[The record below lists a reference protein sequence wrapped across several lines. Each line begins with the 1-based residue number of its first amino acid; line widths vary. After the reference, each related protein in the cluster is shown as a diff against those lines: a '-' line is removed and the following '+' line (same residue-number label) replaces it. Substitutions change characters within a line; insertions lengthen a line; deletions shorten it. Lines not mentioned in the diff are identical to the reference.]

1 MAPQQHVIDLEVLKD
16 KSTPDSCLHLTPPV
30 PGTEQE
36 TRCAQMD
43 GGWVEGPHGMLL

>member
-16 KSTPDSCLHLTPPV
+16 KSPPDSCLHLTPRV
-30 PGTEQE
+30 PRTEQE

-43 GGWVEGPHGMLL
+43 GGWVEGPHGMPL